1 MMNIQQ
7 ALVVLVFFYFVYY
20 VYWEATTG
28 SKRRAMIREHGCLP
42 VKKYPTKDPFFGI
55 DMFRETLRR
64 LKERKILEDHV
75 TRFERMGN
83 NTRTITFPSLGRQ
96 ITFTIEPENLKTIQA
111 LDFKKWSLGRRRKI
125 AFTPFLGVGIF
136 TSDGADW
143 QHSREMLRPNFV
155 RSQVADLDT
164 FETHIQHL
172 IEAIPRDRS
181 TVDLQD
187 LFFRLTIDSA
197 TEFLFGESTLC
208 LAPGTNTVSN
218 ARFAAAFNRG
228 QESMF
233 NAPGIT

>member
-1 MMNIQQ
+1 
-7 ALVVLVFFYFVYY
+7 
-20 VYWEATTG
+20 
-28 SKRRAMIREHGCLP
+28 MIREHGCLP
-42 VKKYPTKDPFFGI
+42 VKKYPTKDTFFGI

-96 ITFTIEPENLKTIQA
+96 IIFTIEPENLKTIQA

-172 IEAIPRDRS
+172 IEAIPRDGS

-233 NAPGIT
+233 SALL